1 VAVVDVA
8 AVVVGQDHVVEELV
22 ASKADSVDLVCVLG
36 TTIRR
41 VVGCCSALFDRA
53 ACSLGRTCYAGEMQT
68 SKPLLAGWKGD
79 LDSSRR
85 IWLVKHFGKSAS
97 LRFVSEYCCPWYV
110 VHDIEHDATRTRSTR
125 MYIKAWR
132 VGT

>member
-53 ACSLGRTCYAGEMQT
+53 ACSRARMCYAGEMQT
-68 SKPLLAGWKGD
+68 LKPLLARWKGD
-79 LDSSRR
+79 LDSSGR
-85 IWLVKHFGKSAS
+85 I
-97 LRFVSEYCCPWYV
+97 
-110 VHDIEHDATRTRSTR
+110 
-125 MYIKAWR
+125 
-132 VGT
+132 